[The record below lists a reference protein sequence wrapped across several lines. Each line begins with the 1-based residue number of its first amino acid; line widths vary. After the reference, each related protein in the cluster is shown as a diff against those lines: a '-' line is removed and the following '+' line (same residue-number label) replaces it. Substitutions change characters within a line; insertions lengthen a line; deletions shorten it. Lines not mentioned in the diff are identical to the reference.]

1 MKESK
6 ETLRLQKMIDE
17 SQLFVHQKQV
27 NMVKLKDD
35 FMRLLEDYWT
45 LYRRQVGGGWKA
57 DENDIGN
64 SINITTEGN
73 LFVGD
78 NNNQKTTNR

>member
-17 SQLFVHQKQV
+17 SQLFVNQKQV

-35 FMRLLEDYWT
+35 LMRLVEDYWT
-45 LYRRQVGGGWKA
+45 LYRRQVGGWKT
-57 DENDIGN
+57 EGNDFGN
-64 SINITTEGN
+64 SFNITTEEN
-73 LFVGD
+73 LFVDD
-78 NNNQKTTNR
+78 NINQKTTNR